1 MFLGL
6 FVVMLGE
13 LDFFLVPSFDA
24 SHASLLWPALVFG
37 ATLPGSGMLLLA
49 GERIAWALEQT
60 GVRGAAVRV
69 G

>member
-1 MFLGL
+1 MRHAAWSLMFLGL

-13 LDFFLVPSFDA
+13 LDFFL
-24 SHASLLWPALVFG
+24 ASLLWPALVFG